1 MPERKIPK
9 IIVLLDPA
17 RGYERGLLRG
27 IWQYSNLKGP
37 WVFLR
42 KAPHYQRFC
51 GLRDKD
57 LKRLGD
63 CQADGIITP
72 FFPEL
77 RYVAKLGLP
86 TVLTPGIES
95 LPGAVDLVNDDRT
108 IGEMAAEHLREMG
121 LRHFAFAGFD
131 QLPWSLARRDGFRE
145 QLAKDGWQAHCHL
158 VPFQANRRTV
168 AREEP
173 ALVRWLRELPK
184 PVGLMVCNDEFALS
198 ISELCRI
205 YELRVPEQIAI
216 IGVDND
222 EVICELS
229 NPPLSSIAISTQQA
243 GYEAARLLDRLMQR
257 KTTSSL
263 LKKGTG
269 SELASTNAAEDRG
282 RKVPVPLFQQAANRT
297 VTVAASHVVRRQS
310 TDMTAVDDLEV
321 VKAMTFIQQNAHRII
336 QVNDVSKATS
346 LSRRSLSDR
355 FMASFGQSIS
365 DQIHRRRVEQ
375 IMNILT
381 TTNRSVAQIADD
393 IGYSSDK
400 HIARYFRRQTGMTPR
415 AYRKKHGPS

>member
-1 MPERKIPK
+1 MPNPKIPK

-17 RGYERGLLRG
+17 RGYERDLLRG
-27 IWQYSNLKGP
+27 IWQYANRKGP

-77 RYVAKLGLP
+77 RYIAKLGLP

-95 LPGAVDLVNDDRT
+95 LPGAVDLINDDRT
-108 IGEMAAEHLREMG
+108 IGEMAADHLREMG

-131 QLPWSLARRDGFRE
+131 QLPWSLARRNGFCER
-145 QLAKDGWQAHCHL
+145 LARGGWRAECHL
-158 VPFQANRRTV
+158 VPFLANRRTV

-184 PVGLMVCNDEFALS
+184 PVGLMVCNDELALS

-205 YELRVPEQIAI
+205 HELQVPEQIAI

-243 GYEAARLLDRLMQR
+243 GYEAARLLDRLMQQ
-257 KTTSSL
+257 KT
-263 LKKGTG
+263 
-269 SELASTNAAEDRG
+269 AS
-282 RKVPVPLFQQAANRT
+282 RT

-310 TDMTAVDDLEV
+310 TDMTAVDDSEV
-321 VKAMTFIQQNAHRII
+321 AKAMTFIQQNSHRII
-336 QVNDVSKATS
+336 QVNDVAKATG

-375 IMNILT
+375 IMTILT

-400 HIARYFRRQTGMTPR
+400 HIARYFRRQTGITPR